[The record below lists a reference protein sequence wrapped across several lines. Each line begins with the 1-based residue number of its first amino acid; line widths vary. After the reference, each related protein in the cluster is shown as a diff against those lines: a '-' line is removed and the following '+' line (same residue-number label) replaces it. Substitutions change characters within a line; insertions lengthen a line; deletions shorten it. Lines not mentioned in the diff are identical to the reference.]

1 MARDFKTGAQK
12 ASEAGRIHET
22 IKERTTP
29 TEKPAKLP
37 RVNLALSPEA
47 FDYIKTVSK
56 ATGQTQQAFIQ
67 MIINKYMAEHKETYK
82 AAKKLLNSL

>member
-1 MARDFKTGAQK
+1 M
-12 ASEAGRIHET
+12 
-22 IKERTTP
+22 
-29 TEKPAKLP
+29 

-56 ATGQTQQAFIQ
+56 ATGQNQQAFIQ
-67 MIINKYMAEHKETYK
+67 MIINKYMADHKETYK